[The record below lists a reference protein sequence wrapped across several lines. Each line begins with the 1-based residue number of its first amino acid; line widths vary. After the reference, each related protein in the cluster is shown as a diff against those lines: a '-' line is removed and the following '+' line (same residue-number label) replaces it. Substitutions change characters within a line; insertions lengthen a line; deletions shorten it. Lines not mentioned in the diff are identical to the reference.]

1 MIQKSGTISV
11 TWRIKHKK
19 GIIEKLNM
27 IKKSNRLHRITFKTE
42 RTWLLGRCT

>member
-11 TWRIKHKK
+11 IWRIKHKK

-27 IKKSNRLHRITFKTE
+27 IKKEQQASPYNFQN
-42 RTWLLGRCT
+42 